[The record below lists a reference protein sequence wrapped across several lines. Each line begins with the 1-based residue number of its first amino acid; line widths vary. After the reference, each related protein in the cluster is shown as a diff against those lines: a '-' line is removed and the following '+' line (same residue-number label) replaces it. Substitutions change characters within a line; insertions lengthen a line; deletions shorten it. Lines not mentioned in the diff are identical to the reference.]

1 MSQYKFN
8 ITDDFSETHS
18 AAYNVS
24 VSILIA
30 IGGLGA
36 ALFVCL
42 VMYTCYV
49 IVVEM
54 SHFTIDACYW
64 LATFLTRRHSGDK
77 PNLAEL
83 EEDCSDED
91 DHRPNT

>member
-1 MSQYKFN
+1 MSHYKFN
-8 ITDDFSETHS
+8 ATDELFETHT
-18 AAYNVS
+18 AGYNVL
-24 VSILIA
+24 VIILIA

-54 SHFTIDACYW
+54 SHFTIDACHW
-64 LATFLTRRHSGDK
+64 LATFLTRRHSDDK